1 MFDPLFDHT
10 SQMLVCLAAALG
22 LMAFL
27 WLISLRLK
35 DVSFIDAFWAPCFAW
50 IAWVA
55 YLVAA
60 PQTPR
65 SFLILGL
72 ITLWAARLGGYLW
85 RRWRLEGEED
95 RRYQAMRRK
104 FPDFPIRSLLTVFT
118 FQAVLAWVI
127 SMPLQLALFTDNTH
141 PFGLLDYV
149 GIACFGIGFFM
160 EATADAQL
168 TAFKKAPSNKGKV
181 LDTGLWGWSR
191 HPNYFGN
198 ALLWWG
204 LFFICLTSYAAL
216 ATIFAPLLMTYL
228 IINISGVKLL
238 ERGLAKTRP
247 HYADYIAQVSAFV
260 PLPPK
265 RERHK

>member
-1 MFDPLFDHT
+1 MFSPFFEF
-10 SQMLVCLAAALG
+10 SAQMLICLAATLG
-22 LMAFL
+22 LMAGL
-27 WLISLRLK
+27 WLISLRLH

-55 YLVAA
+55 YFLTA

-72 ITLWAARLGGYLW
+72 VTLWAARLGGHLW

-104 FPDFPIRSLLTVFT
+104 TANFPMRSLFTVFG
-118 FQAVLAWVI
+118 FQAVLAWII
-127 SMPLQLALFTDNTH
+127 SLPLQLALFTDK
-141 PFGLLDYV
+141 PLAFGILDYL
-149 GIACFGIGFFM
+149 GIVCFGIGFFM

-168 TAFKKAPSNKGKV
+168 TAFKADPKNKGKV
-181 LDTGLWGWSR
+181 LDTGLWSWSR

-216 ATIFAPLLMTYL
+216 FTVFAPLLMTYL

-238 ERGLAKTRP
+238 ERGLNKTRSQYGD
-247 HYADYIAQVSAFV
+247 YAKRVSAFV

>member
-1 MFDPLFDHT
+1 MFSPLFDHT
-10 SQMLVCLAAALG
+10 TQMLICLIATLG
-22 LMAFL
+22 LMAGL
-27 WLISLRLK
+27 WLISLRLH

-50 IAWVA
+50 IVWVA
-55 YLVAA
+55 YFLAA

-72 ITLWAARLGGYLW
+72 TTLWAARLGGYLW

-104 FPDFPIRSLLTVFT
+104 TTNFPIRSLFKVFG
-118 FQAVLAWVI
+118 FQAVLAWII
-127 SMPLQLALFTDNTH
+127 SLPLQLALFTDTPL
-141 PFGLLDYV
+141 PFGILDYV
-149 GIACFGIGFFM
+149 GIICFGIGFFM

-168 TAFKKAPSNKGKV
+168 AVFKADPENKRKV
-181 LDTGLWGWSR
+181 LDTGLWSWSR

-216 ATIFAPLLMTYL
+216 LTVFAPLLMTYL

-238 ERGLAKTRP
+238 ERGLTKTRP
-247 HYADYIAQVSAFV
+247 HYGDYTKRVSAFV